1 MLEPKALAQQQE
13 LLQGEDRLQRR
24 LVIA

>member
-13 LLQGEDRLQRR
+13 LLQGKDRLQRR